1 MNIPMNDMEKIV
13 AELQG
18 MLKTA
23 ENSIKKNP
31 NHVMKPRIAMSCMGC
46 FEKEKKRGSVECLPR
61 VRARKRIPM
70 STRALNLK
78 QKASLTLLLMSNAS
92 IAIRRDIGS
101 GTVRSTRRSKR
112 RRREVILLL

>member
-13 AELQG
+13 AELHG

-46 FEKEKKRGSVECLPR
+46 FQKEKKRKCWMPPKGKGKEKDSDEP
-61 VRARKRIPM
+61 
-70 STRALNLK
+70 S
-78 QKASLTLLLMSNAS
+78 S
-92 IAIRRDIGS
+92 
-101 GTVRSTRRSKR
+101 SKP
-112 RRREVILLL
+112 